1 MSSFTSGFRAV
12 LAAVTAILVI
22 EAAIFAVHP
31 SSFVERSNYLDWNYG
46 TPEIFH
52 KAMIYQKLDDFA
64 YSSPDIVQ
72 VGDSSG
78 LHGVNPDVVTKYLG
92 GLKYVNLG
100 SIANAGFDGQY
111 AIAEFMF
118 RRNPGIKALV
128 LYVTLNQLPNVDM
141 TGGDQSTGGADRI
154 RESFVAPWAYLN
166 PPSMALRRQV
176 TDAVYSRWGTLRP
189 RQARFFDVGEV
200 FSDMLVSIR
209 EHFGWWPEHD
219 PRFAGARLRNYWRQ
233 FCDDS
238 GIRVYGDGD
247 RFYLHDPILGKRSYF
262 RAYLQRFADLAASYG
277 AKLVIIFHPYPCS
290 KLEGDFLSAR
300 KADLKAVR
308 DSNPNVVYRPEAVFE
323 PWPMAAFITYDHLRA
338 GYDERN
344 FERVGRFLADA
355 LGVGDGPRGRAE
367 KPRGPPAESP
377 RPDPRSVLAG
387 LGRAGGAT
395 AEADGASIGPSPER
409 EGAASTSVR
418 IVESGGYG
426 PHLARIDLKDLLP
439 DGRYAVSAIVKP
451 IGARGLR
458 LEILDSGSSVD
469 RGNVQCDMN
478 GLEAVRGAQTPDAG
492 LDALPDGWMRCWLV
506 PAATPAHA
514 TLSLVVLNESGQ
526 RAYVGDGTSG
536 ILLKDVTIQPWQRPR
551 VEFIN

>member
-1 MSSFTSGFRAV
+1 MSSFISGFKAV
-12 LAAVTAILVI
+12 VAALAAILVI
-22 EAAIFAVHP
+22 EAAVLATHP
-31 SSFVERSNYLDWNYG
+31 STFVERSNYLDWNYG

-64 YSSPDIVQ
+64 YSAPDIIQ

-78 LHGVNPDVVTKYLG
+78 LHGVNPDVVMKYLG
-92 GLKYVNLG
+92 GLRYVNLS

-118 RRNPGIKALV
+118 RRNPSIKALV

-141 TGGDQSTGGADRI
+141 TGGDQNTGGPERI
-154 RESFVAPWAYLN
+154 QESFTAPWAYLN
-166 PPSMALRRQV
+166 PPSMAVRRQV

-200 FSDMLVSIR
+200 FGDMLVSIR

-233 FCDDS
+233 MCDDS
-238 GIRVYGDGD
+238 GTRVFGDGG
-247 RFYLHDPILGKRSYF
+247 RYYLHDPILGKRSYF
-262 RAYLQRFADLAASYG
+262 LAYLQRFADLAASHG
-277 AKLVIIFHPYPCS
+277 AKLVVIFHPYPCS
-290 KLEGDFLSAR
+290 KLEGDFLPAR
-300 KADLKAVR
+300 KADVEAVR
-308 DSNPNVVYRPEAVFE
+308 DSNPNVVYRPESVFE

-355 LGVGDGPRGRAE
+355 LGARDGPQGRVE
-367 KPRGPPAESP
+367 QPGNPPAESLAP
-377 RPDPRSVLAG
+377 NPRSVLRA

-395 AEADGASIGPSPER
+395 AEADGVSITPSPEG
-409 EGAASTSVR
+409 EGPASASVR

-426 PHLARIDLKDLLP
+426 PHLARIELKDLQP
-439 DGRYAVSAIVKP
+439 DGRYVVSATVKP
-451 IGARGLR
+451 IGVRGLR
-458 LEILDSGSSVD
+458 MEILDSGSSVD

-492 LDALPDGWMRCWLV
+492 LEALPDGWMRCWLV
-506 PAATPAHA
+506 PTAASAHA
-514 TLSLVVLNESGQ
+514 ILNLVVLNDGGQ
-526 RAYVGDGTSG
+526 RTYAGGGNSG
-536 ILLKDVTIQPWQRPR
+536 ILVKDVTIQPWHLPW
-551 VEFIN
+551 